1 MEDLLSE
8 ARKEL
13 NKQTESKTMSL
24 LYTRCGLLGYN
35 ILHRTEFFI
44 LANIFSC
51 SFQITPAIKFL
62 KDWIRK
68 KVMDFAVAS
77 FRLLASLQIS

>member
-13 NKQTESKTMSL
+13 NKQTESKTISL
-24 LYTRCGLLGYN
+24 LYTRCGFPRYK
-35 ILHRTEFFI
+35 ILHRMEFFI
-44 LANIFSC
+44 LANI

-62 KDWIRK
+62 KDWLRK
-68 KVMDFAVAS
+68 EVMDFAVAS
-77 FRLLASLQIS
+77 FY